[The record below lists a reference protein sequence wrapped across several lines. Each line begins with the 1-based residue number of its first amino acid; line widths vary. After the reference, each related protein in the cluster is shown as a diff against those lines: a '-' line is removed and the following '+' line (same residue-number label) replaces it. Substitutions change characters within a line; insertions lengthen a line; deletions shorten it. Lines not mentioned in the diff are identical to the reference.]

1 MKITKHILAA
11 CILTGMAACDTDK
24 EIAVFNEDS
33 GAIKI
38 NAVIDAAYT
47 RSNPTGTNEQQ
58 MQFNNGDQILLSCE
72 DGSVTYMLSG
82 GQWAPTDNY
91 YLRWGNEPVTYSAFY
106 TSITG
111 PMTCTIFP
119 FSISSFLSDG
129 GRQNAADFTYMIF
142 LPEPKPRPVPA
153 QFASN
158 RKPLSYRA
166 EPLAPPTTSVISCV
180 IAA

>member
-72 DGSVTYMLSG
+72 DGSVTYMLSE

-91 YLRWGNEPVTYSAFY
+91 YLRWGNEQA
-106 TSITG
+106 
-111 PMTCTIFP
+111 
-119 FSISSFLSDG
+119 
-129 GRQNAADFTYMIF
+129 
-142 LPEPKPRPVPA
+142 
-153 QFASN
+153 
-158 RKPLSYRA
+158 
-166 EPLAPPTTSVISCV
+166 
-180 IAA
+180 